1 MNGGRPASAIAARW
15 TARVLSA
22 ALLLFWGFFLI
33 AHMLGDA
40 GDPSRSLTWIDY
52 VIVGAMLVSLVGL
65 AAAWKWE
72 AAGAITA
79 LLGAAVGAAINWK
92 TLISPGVLI
101 PINAILFI
109 TSWWLNRARNDNHAP
124 PRAG

>member
-1 MNGGRPASAIAARW
+1 
-15 TARVLSA
+15 
-22 ALLLFWGFFLI
+22 
-33 AHMLGDA
+33 MLGDA

-52 VIVGAMLVSLVGL
+52 VIVGAMLVSLIGL

-109 TSWWLNRARNDNHAP
+109 TSWWLNRARNDDHAP